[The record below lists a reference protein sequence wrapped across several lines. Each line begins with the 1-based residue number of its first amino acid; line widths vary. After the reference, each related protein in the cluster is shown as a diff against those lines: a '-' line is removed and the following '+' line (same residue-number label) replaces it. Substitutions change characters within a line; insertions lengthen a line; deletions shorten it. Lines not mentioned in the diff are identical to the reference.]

1 MKLKSFFEVLGFRG
15 KPKRYG
21 CTVKTFDFKWL
32 PQPIRYAQWLHPKES
47 PKTLSEIEVSDYRK
61 FLQEGDFCIDI
72 GAHSG
77 DSALPMAVAVGNEGM
92 VLALEPNPYVYFL
105 LEKTVRLNRGVLNIF
120 PIMAAAA
127 RDSGYM
133 TFEYSD
139 SGFCNGGRH
148 EGISILRHGHAFK
161 QEVVT
166 INLADELRE
175 CFSKELPRLKFI
187 KVDTEGFDLQVL
199 KSLVDIIDQYR
210 PYIKAEVYTKLTRQQ
225 RENLLKFLLERG
237 YELYKVN
244 EDAMRGAKIGVEDAM
259 KWRNYDV
266 FCVPIQQAQH

>member
-1 MKLKSFFEVLGFRG
+1 MKLKSFFQILGFRG

-21 CTVKTFDFKWL
+21 SIVKTFNFDWL
-32 PQPIRYAQWLHPKES
+32 PYPIQYAQWLHPKETAKS
-47 PKTLSEIEVSDYRK
+47 ISAAEVSDYKK
-61 FLQEGDFCIDI
+61 FLSKGDFCVDI

-77 DSALPMAVAVGNEGM
+77 DSVLPMAVAVGNEGM

-105 LEKTVRLNRGVLNIF
+105 LEKTTRLNRDTLNIF

-127 RDSGYM
+127 HADGYM

-148 EGISILRHGHAFK
+148 EGISKFRHGHAFK

-166 INLADELRE
+166 INLTDELKQ
-175 CFSKELPRLKFI
+175 CFSRELPRLKFI

-199 KSLVDIIDQYR
+199 KSLSEIIDQYR
-210 PYIKAEVYTKLTRQQ
+210 PYIKAEVYTKLTRDQ
-225 RENLLKFLLERG
+225 REQLMSFLLERG
-237 YELYKVN
+237 YEIYKVT
-244 EDAMRGAKIGVEDAM
+244 EEAMQGPKLTLADAM
-259 KWRNYDV
+259 KWRNYDI
-266 FCVPIQQAQH
+266 FGTPA

>member
-1 MKLKSFFEVLGFRG
+1 MKLRSFLEVLGFRG

-21 CTVKTFDFKWL
+21 CTVKVFNFHWL
-32 PQPIRYAQWLHPKES
+32 PHPIHYAQWLHPKES
-47 PKTLSEIEVSDYRK
+47 AKSISAVEVDDYRK
-61 FLQEGDFCIDI
+61 FLNKGDFCIDI

-77 DSALPMAVAVGNEGM
+77 DSVLPMAVAVGNEGM

-120 PIMAAAA
+120 PLMAAAA
-127 RDSGYM
+127 HVDGYM

-148 EGISILRHGHAFK
+148 EGISKFRHGHAFE

-166 INLADELRE
+166 VNLADELKQ

-199 KSLVDIIDQYR
+199 KSLVSIIDQYR
-210 PYIKAEVYTKLTRQQ
+210 PYIKVEVYTKLTRGQ
-225 RENLLKFLLERG
+225 REQLMGFLVKHG
-237 YELYKVN
+237 YELYKVTD
-244 EDAMRGAKIGVEDAM
+244 DAMQGPKLTIADAM

-266 FCVPIQQAQH
+266 FCIPV

>member
-21 CTVKTFDFKWL
+21 SDIKTFDFDWL
-32 PQPIRYAQWLHPKES
+32 AQPIRYAQWLHPKETVKS
-47 PKTLSEIEVSDYRK
+47 ISATEVSDYQK
-61 FLQEGDFCIDI
+61 FLTKGDFCIDI

-77 DSALPMAVAVGNEGM
+77 DSTLPMAVAVGVEGL
-92 VLALEPNPYVYFL
+92 VLALEPNPYVFPL

-120 PIMAAAA
+120 PLMAAAA
-127 RDSGYM
+127 YTPGYM

-148 EGISILRHGHAFK
+148 EGISKFRHGHAFK

-166 INLADELRE
+166 VNLAQELKQ
-175 CFSKELPRLKFI
+175 CFSAELPRLKFI

-199 KSLVDIIDQYR
+199 KSLAEVIIEYR
-210 PYIKAEVYTKLTRQQ
+210 PFIKAEVYTKLTQDQ
-225 RENLLKFLLERG
+225 REQLLNFLFDHN
-237 YELYKVN
+237 YDIYKVTEQN
-244 EDAMRGAKIGVEDAM
+244 IQGPKLTITDTMN
-259 KWRNYDV
+259 WRTYDI
-266 FCVPIQQAQH
+266 FCKPN